1 MNDIIVITAEE
12 VVNLYKGIGKS
23 EKQIDSLTFEA
34 SETPLSG
41 TIKRLITEPAEY
53 QGNKYFTYEVVD
65 DNGKVIGTMSINRLF
80 DSLVE
85 KDNVIVVANGENK
98 GKGMLKSI
106 RLSQTNHLG
115 KSRAEQIANFVGRKY
130 TAERVTGR
138 VIDKYTPDHLFVPAN
153 ATDNTVSATNKNK
166 LWANT
171 VVSERLMK
179 VVID

>member
-1 MNDIIVITAEE
+1 MNDSVVISAEQ
-12 VVNLYKGIGKS
+12 VVELYKGIGKT
-23 EKQIDSLTFEA
+23 EKQLASLTFEA
-34 SETPLSG
+34 GETPLSG
-41 TIKRLITEPAEY
+41 IIKRLITEPVEY

-65 DNGKVIGTMSINRLF
+65 NDGKVIGTMSVNRLF

-85 KDNVIVVANGENK
+85 KDNVIVVGNGENK

-106 RLSQTNHLG
+106 RLSATNHLG

-130 TAERVTGR
+130 TAERVSGR
-138 VIDKYTPDHLFVPAN
+138 VIDKYTPEHLFVPAN
-153 ATDNTVSATNKNK
+153 ATDNTVTTANKNK

-179 VVID
+179 VVVE